1 MKIDQ
6 NENYF
11 WLNPSELITEGTKLL
26 IAAHP
31 HSDFAINYT
40 TGEALLNAAYY
51 YTEMQGDFVLRT
63 KVSHEFKSVYDA
75 CALMALV
82 DDTHWA
88 KLCFEY
94 TDIHTHSVVS
104 VVANGLADDANGVDI
119 MGNTVWLQF
128 ARKGNIFSMHY
139 SKDGECYKMVRHFS
153 ISCGEMLKVGLV
165 AQSPLGEGGLFAFEA
180 ARLESKTLSDIR
192 NGI

>member
-1 MKIDQ
+1 MKTDPF
-6 NENYF
+6 ENF
-11 WLNPSELITEGTKLL
+11 CWLNPSHIMIEETKLL
-26 IAAHP
+26 ITAHP
-31 HSDFAINYT
+31 HSDFSIDYT

-51 YTEMQGDFVLRT
+51 YTEKQGDFVLRA

-82 DDTHWA
+82 DDIHWA

-119 MGNTVWLQF
+119 QGETVWIQL

-139 SKDGECYKMVRHFS
+139 STDGEHYKMVRHFS
-153 ISCGEMLKVGLV
+153 MSCGEMLKVGLV
-165 AQSPLGEGGLFAFEA
+165 AQSPLGDGGLFTFEA
-180 ARLESKTLSDIR
+180 IKLESTTLSDIR
-192 NGI
+192 KGL